1 MGSTGKQLGGGD
13 WYAPRLVVFSIA
25 TDTALALLDVDNIQL
40 LGPDGRELLDNGDF
54 SEGMRRWFFSSDR
67 NHLPWH
73 IKNLFM
79 NVLFDQGGVG
89 LLLFSAMLLAALWR
103 VSVGTAK
110 DHPLAPGI
118 GGGLV
123 GFVLVGLF
131 DSLVDVPRLA
141 FVFYLVLLLG
151 LTVRQASAPRLPT
164 ASRH

>member
-1 MGSTGKQLGGGD
+1 MSTHDFRQKSICRREKLARSLSVSPTVLNSGP
-13 WYAPRLVVFSIA
+13 YRLF
-25 TDTALALLDVDNIQL
+25 
-40 LGPDGRELLDNGDF
+40 
-54 SEGMRRWFFSSDR
+54 FFSSDR

-79 NVLFDQGGVG
+79 NVLFDQGSVG

-123 GFVLVGLF
+123 GFVVVGLF

-141 FVFYLVLLLG
+141 FGFYVVLLLG

>member
-1 MGSTGKQLGGGD
+1 
-13 WYAPRLVVFSIA
+13 
-25 TDTALALLDVDNIQL
+25 
-40 LGPDGRELLDNGDF
+40 
-54 SEGMRRWFFSSDR
+54 
-67 NHLPWH
+67 
-73 IKNLFM
+73 M
-79 NVLFDQGGVG
+79 NVLFDQGSVG

-141 FVFYLVLLLG
+141 FVFYVVLLLG
-151 LTVRQASAPRLPT
+151 LTLRLATGPRSP
-164 ASRH
+164 ASRRSMPV